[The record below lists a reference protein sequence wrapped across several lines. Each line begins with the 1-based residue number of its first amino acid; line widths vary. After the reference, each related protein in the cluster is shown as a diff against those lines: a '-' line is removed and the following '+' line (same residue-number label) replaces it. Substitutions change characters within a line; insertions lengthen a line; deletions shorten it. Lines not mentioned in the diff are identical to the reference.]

1 MVAHIFFRIFPIG
14 LGILVFFIAR
24 YLWLHYCRTRSDNRE
39 LTDARS
45 QLQLVLDN
53 LRDGVVIVNED
64 RRVMF
69 SNEAAKALISGP
81 AEHRILDPGL
91 GVYDVFSADG
101 APIPPGEWLVARAFR
116 GSFASDAIVLL
127 RDRSNAD
134 VIIREVTT
142 CPFPMP
148 QFKGKHIMMTFRDV
162 THTRHIEAARTLL
175 ASIVES
181 SDDAVIGKDTQGIVT
196 SWNKGAERIFGYTAA
211 EMVGQ
216 SIIRLLPP
224 DRLDEETN
232 FLARILQDES
242 VEHFNTTRITKQGR
256 TIHVSLS
263 VSPIKDAAG
272 NIVGASKIARDLTAL
287 RDLED
292 QLRQSQKM
300 EALGQLTGGIAHDFN
315 NLLGIIVG
323 NLDLLDAE
331 VRLEVMSRE
340 EGRLKSQQTLQHTHA
355 AQRAA
360 LRAADLTRRLL
371 AFSSAEQLK
380 PVLTPLHSAVQN
392 TLSMASRAL
401 GPHIEITT
409 HFDPSLPSVCIDP
422 SALESALLNLIV
434 NARDA
439 MPDGGTLSIS
449 TRRLDAEAIALLT
462 SPRQLNS
469 DAYAC
474 ISVSDNG
481 TGMSAETMQ
490 RAFDPFFTTKPRGR
504 GTGLGLAMVYGF
516 VKQSNGTVRIYSE
529 AGYGT
534 TVSLY
539 LPLNTLPVERQPAVP
554 LTEPHLVTALTVLLV
569 DDEPELRGMAA
580 TYLQRMGYITFE
592 AGDAAAALTLIA
604 KRTEL
609 DAMVTDIIMPGGMD
623 GFDLAHRVRELLP
636 NIGIV
641 YTSGFPADALA
652 QRRFT
657 SSSDVLLQ
665 KPYRLSELSDAL
677 HSALTSRPES
687 APASPPVALP
697 PVASP
702 PVAP

>member
-1 MVAHIFFRIFPIG
+1 MVAHIFFIILPIVS
-14 LGILVFFIAR
+14 GILVVFIAH
-24 YLWLHYCRTRSDNRE
+24 YLWRHYCRTRSDNRE

-64 RRVMF
+64 RRVIF

-81 AEHRILDPGL
+81 VEHRILDPGL

-101 APIPPGEWLVARAFR
+101 TPITPGEWPIARAFR
-116 GSFASDAIVLL
+116 GSFARDTIVLL

-142 CPFPMP
+142 SPFPMP

-175 ASIVES
+175 ASIVDS
-181 SDDAVIGKDTQGIVT
+181 SDDAVIGKDTSGIVT

-216 SIIRLLPP
+216 SITRLLPP

-232 FLARILQDES
+232 FLARILNDES
-242 VEHFNTTRITKQGR
+242 VYHFNTTRITKQGS

-263 VSPIKDAAG
+263 ISPIKDDAG
-272 NIVGASKIARDLTAL
+272 HIIGASKIARDMTAL
-287 RDLED
+287 RDLEE

-315 NLLGIIVG
+315 NLLGIIIG
-323 NLDLLDAE
+323 NLDLLETE
-331 VRLEVMSRE
+331 VQLEVADRE
-340 EGRLKSQQTLQHTHA
+340 QGRLKTQRALQQTQT

-371 AFSSAEQLK
+371 AFSSSEQLK
-380 PVLTPLHSAVQN
+380 PVPTSLLSSVHN
-392 TLSMASRAL
+392 TLYMASRAL
-401 GPHIEITT
+401 GPRIEIATQL
-409 HFDPSLPSVCIDP
+409 DDSLPSVYVDP
-422 SALESALLNLIV
+422 AALEGALLNLIV

-439 MPDGGTLSIS
+439 MPDGGSLSIS
-449 TRRLDAEAIALLT
+449 TRLVDAEAIALLAN
-462 SPRQLNS
+462 PLQLNS

-481 TGMSAETMQ
+481 TGMSPETMQ
-490 RAFDPFFTTKPRGR
+490 RAFEPFFTTKPRGR

-529 AGYGT
+529 PGYGT

-539 LPLNTLPVERQPAVP
+539 LPLNTTPIAPEPETPVATTHPFVP
-554 LTEPHLVTALTVLLV
+554 LTVLLV
-569 DDEPELRGMAA
+569 DDEPELLNIAA
-580 TYLQRMGYITFE
+580 TYLQRMGYVTLQ
-592 AGDAAAALTLIA
+592 AGDAASALALIVQP
-604 KRTEL
+604 TEL
-609 DAMVTDIIMPGGMD
+609 DAVVTDIIMPGIMD
-623 GFDLAHRVRELLP
+623 GFDLADRVRELRP
-636 NIGIV
+636 GIGIV

-657 SSSDVLLQ
+657 SSTDVLLQ
-665 KPYRLSELSDAL
+665 KPYRLSELAAAL
-677 HSALTSRPES
+677 HSALRPRPENTD
-687 APASPPVALP
+687 ALP
-697 PVASP
+697 PAASP
-702 PVAP
+702 APAP